1 MAAEPAP
8 PKGWRERLRHAFAV
22 EPDGCVAPP
31 ERERALID
39 ELLLRIVR
47 RRMTTPAILLLES
60 FRPMGAIG
68 AQGMHALAP
77 FAGVVVDPAL
87 WEGLARWLQRRGS
100 LPWMIDRLESLQAEA
115 DAASARATEPR

>member
-1 MAAEPAP
+1 MAADKAA

-22 EPDGCVAPP
+22 EPDCPVAPP
-31 ERERALID
+31 DRERALVED
-39 ELLLRIVR
+39 MLRRIVS

-87 WEGLARWLQRRGS
+87 WEQLARWLQRRGS
-100 LPWMIDRLESLQAEA
+100 LPWMLDRLEALQADA
-115 DAASARATEPR
+115 NAAASGRPDPR